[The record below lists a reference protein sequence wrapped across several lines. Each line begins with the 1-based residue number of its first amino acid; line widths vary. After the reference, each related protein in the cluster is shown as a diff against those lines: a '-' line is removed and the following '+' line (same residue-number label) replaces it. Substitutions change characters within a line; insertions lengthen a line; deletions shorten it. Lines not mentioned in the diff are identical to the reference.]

1 MNQNALNP
9 NALNPNSLNQNA
21 LNQARTASEQTAA
34 LPLGKH
40 LALDAFYYR
49 LRWRAQGVHPGA
61 HLTRTAGGSTDFR
74 GFSPFLDQPNP
85 RRIDLRASLLSRPY
99 QLMVRS
105 FNERSSIVV
114 YAVVDTSA
122 SMRFNGSADKR
133 ALLAEISACIAWS
146 ATRSGDAFA
155 LIACDDRVAC
165 DDSLRQDLYAPPSF
179 RPSAADEVRERLQTM
194 PLKTHASA
202 SALPLAAAHLRHKR
216 SLVFLIS
223 DFHLDEA
230 LLTQTLQTLAAHDVQ
245 PIVLWDSAE
254 YANLPNWGWARVRD
268 METGAERA
276 LFLRPSLRRKIMST
290 YASHQSRLIA
300 LCQKNGSRIPFFVQ
314 DHFQAELLTRHLLEA
329 N

>member
-1 MNQNALNP
+1 MNQNPLNQNALNT
-9 NALNPNSLNQNA
+9 NP
-21 LNQARTASEQTAA
+21 LNQARTASEQKAA

-122 SMRFNGSADKR
+122 SMRFSGSADKR

-155 LIACDDRVAC
+155 LVAC
-165 DDSLRQDLYAPPSF
+165 DDHLREDLYEPPSF

-194 PLKTHASA
+194 PLKAYASA

-230 LLTQTLQTLAAHDVQ
+230 LLSKTLQTLAAHDVQ

-276 LFLRPSLRRKIMST
+276 LFLRPSLRRKIMTT

-300 LCQKNGSRIPFFVQ
+300 LCQKNGCRIPFFVQ